1 MSAEIIKF
9 TNLNGHELAAKIELP
24 DSGFIIGYALFAHC
38 FTCNKNLS
46 AVRNIGKELTN
57 LGC

>member
-24 DSGFIIGYALFAHC
+24 DSGFMIGYALFAHC
-38 FTCNKNLS
+38 FTCNKNLI